1 MKNLAEELR
10 MDIVEKDT
18 HLDHLQ
24 KQNEELRSSLSQSKL
39 KDEAIKDFKSSKEFI
54 DLCDANYVASFED
67 FRMDALEFPEVDF
80 DHIKLCTIAEISLL
94 QKSSG
99 DLNIKDDASTPLPTK
114 DGSKSCGDAPSGL
127 SL

>member
-1 MKNLAEELR
+1 
-10 MDIVEKDT
+10 MDIVVKDT
-18 HLDHLQ
+18 LLDHLQ
-24 KQNEELRSSLSQSKL
+24 KQNEELRSSLSQS

-67 FRMDALEFPEVDF
+67 FRMDALELFPEVDF
-80 DHIKLCTIAEISLL
+80 DHIKLRTAAESSLL
-94 QKSSG
+94 QTISG

-127 SL
+127 FP